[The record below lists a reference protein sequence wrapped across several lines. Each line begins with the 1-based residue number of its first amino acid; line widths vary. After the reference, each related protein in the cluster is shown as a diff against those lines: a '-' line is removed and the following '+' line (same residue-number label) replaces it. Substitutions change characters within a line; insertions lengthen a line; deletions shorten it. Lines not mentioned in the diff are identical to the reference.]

1 MSNIDNNNEQL
12 SFNDLSTRELK
23 SIIGILKTTTTFE
36 EFLIQLDLLGYSD
49 LQKQDIFLSLALEGQ
64 NKIQTILKSRRYD
77 RTSYIMDSEL
87 TSINSNSINNVI
99 QWTTNEYSTKST

>member
-1 MSNIDNNNEQL
+1 MSTIDNNNEKL

-23 SIIGILKTTTTFE
+23 SIIDILKTVTTFE

-64 NKIQTILKSRRYD
+64 NKNWVVD
-77 RTSYIMDSEL
+77 
-87 TSINSNSINNVI
+87 
-99 QWTTNEYSTKST
+99 

>member
-1 MSNIDNNNEQL
+1 MSNMDNNNEQL

-23 SIIGILKTTTTFE
+23 SIIDILKTTNTFE

-64 NKIQTILKSRRYD
+64 K
-77 RTSYIMDSEL
+77 
-87 TSINSNSINNVI
+87 
-99 QWTTNEYSTKST
+99 